1 MIKNFIIV
9 SLVALLMAI
18 AIDNQRLAARNRRLT
33 KAIREVVYTNAHHI
47 PGYIEPE
54 RVVKDIYINRLI
66 K

>member
-1 MIKNFIIV
+1 MIKNLIIIV
-9 SLVALLMAI
+9 LLALLLAI
-18 AIDNQRLAARNRRLT
+18 AIDNQHLGARNRRLT

-54 RVVKDIYINRLI
+54 KVVKDIYISHLT